1 MTTKKHGKS
10 GNRLCIIKPVWAP
23 LKEIPSGEVDS
34 ARPISSWILL
44 NLVVVFVT
52 GPSEIIRA
60 AYGFLTNNYEDG
72 DKIYIFGF
80 PRGAYVA
87 RSIAGLV
94 ADHGLLT
101 KRGMD
106 NFHAVYETFYNYGQE
121 IPDVYADMR
130 ERQSIMI
137 PSQEGVD
144 MTTTDAGLRPVP
156 PHTVEVVGV
165 FDTVA

>member
-1 MTTKKHGKS
+1 VHYQAG
-10 GNRLCIIKPVWAP
+10 VWAP

-44 NLVVVFVT
+44 NLVVVFGT
-52 GPSEIIRA
+52 GLSEIVRA
-60 AYGFLTNNYEDG
+60 AYGFLANNYEYG
-72 DKIYIFGF
+72 DKIYTFSF
-80 PRGAYVA
+80 SRGAYVA
-87 RSIAGLV
+87 RSIVGLV

-106 NFHAVYETFYNYGQE
+106 NFHAVYETFYNYDQE

-144 MTTTDAGLRPVP
+144 MTTKDAGLKPVP
-156 PHTVEVVGV
+156 PHAVEVVGV